1 MTEKREYTLV
11 DHEKPY
17 QFDEDG
23 LHVTRGCAWSAPGC
37 HLGCGILMYT
47 DDEGRLVKVE
57 GDPENPF
64 NQGRLCVRCLD
75 LPEVVYSPDRILHPL
90 KRAREDRGKDKW
102 EPIGW
107 DEALDEIAGKILA
120 AKEEYGP
127 ESVAFYSGTGRD
139 IGQYITRLCWG
150 FNSPNFV
157 FLMSGQSCYSPRVAG
172 CFSTSGSFWV
182 GDYSQ
187 QFPDRYDNPDW
198 KRPDLIVIWGNNP
211 IVSNSD
217 GLYGHWVVDCLK
229 RGSRAIVIDPRM
241 IWLASKAEHY
251 LQIRPGTDGALA
263 LGIVN
268 YLIENDLYDHEFVS
282 LWCYGF
288 DELAER
294 AKEYPLDEVAKITDL
309 PAEDIVAVAR
319 AIAASDAVTLQWGVA
334 IDQIKET
341 IPTAQAVLAIFEI
354 TGNIGKPGTMQQPAS
369 ILNYAAGWGSEFLVP
384 EQEAKRIGQ
393 DEHPLIKMGFQECV
407 TDDYIKC
414 LETGKPYPIKVAWM
428 QTTNPLACT
437 GVDAKRTLDAHMNI
451 ETIVYVDLF
460 MTPTSMALADYFLPA
475 CTYAERNG
483 LRVGDGAQRAE
494 TINKAIEP
502 LGESRSDMQICL
514 DIGKRISPEAWP
526 WDTVEDMYSDIL
538 AETGHTFEEMQELA
552 PGYPPF
558 EYHMHEKGLLRAD
571 GNVGFDTAT
580 GRIELWCSMYNNLGL
595 DPLPSYEEPV
605 PSPLSTPELCEEYPL
620 VLTTGARLWGMFH
633 SEHRQIPRMRALHPE
648 PLVYVNPKTA
658 ADFGVKDGDWV
669 WVENHLGR
677 CKRVVKETPI
687 VNERTA
693 STDHAWWHP
702 EAPGEPKRACTT
714 CGTSRWRTFCPTT
727 AARPGSARTTRTR
740 FARSTAWRKE
750 SSDGCEGTARRL

>member
-1 MTEKREYTLV
+1 MAEKREYTLV
-11 DHEKPY
+11 GHEKPY
-17 QFDEDG
+17 RFDEDG

-37 HLGCGILMYT
+37 HIGCGVLLYT

-120 AKEEYGP
+120 AKEEFGP

-229 RGSRAIVIDPRM
+229 MGSRAIVVDPRM

-288 DELAER
+288 EELAER

-319 AIAASDAVTLQWGVA
+319 AIADSDAVTLQWGVA

-407 TDDYIKC
+407 TDDYIRC

-526 WDTVEDMYSDIL
+526 WDTVEDMYSNIL

-669 WVENHLGR
+669 WVENHRGR

-702 EAPGEPKRACTT
+702 EAPGELEAGLYDLWDLTVENLLPYD
-714 CGTSRWRTFCPTT
+714 CGKTGFGANYKNTICKIYRV
-727 AARPGSARTTRTR
+727 A
-740 FARSTAWRKE
+740 
-750 SSDGCEGTARRL
+750 EGE

>member
-1 MTEKREYTLV
+1 
-11 DHEKPY
+11 
-17 QFDEDG
+17 
-23 LHVTRGCAWSAPGC
+23 
-37 HLGCGILMYT
+37 
-47 DDEGRLVKVE
+47 
-57 GDPENPF
+57 
-64 NQGRLCVRCLD
+64 
-75 LPEVVYSPDRILHPL
+75 
-90 KRAREDRGKDKW
+90 
-102 EPIGW
+102 
-107 DEALDEIAGKILA
+107 
-120 AKEEYGP
+120 
-127 ESVAFYSGTGRD
+127 
-139 IGQYITRLCWG
+139 
-150 FNSPNFV
+150 
-157 FLMSGQSCYSPRVAG
+157 MSGQSCYSPRVAG

-229 RGSRAIVIDPRM
+229 MGSRAIVVDPRM

-263 LGIVN
+263 LGIIN

-288 DELAER
+288 EELAER

-319 AIAASDAVTLQWGVA
+319 AIADSDAVTLQWGVA

-526 WDTVEDMYSDIL
+526 WDTVEDMYSNIL

-669 WVENHLGR
+669 WVENHRGR

-702 EAPGEPKRACTT
+702 EAPGELEAGLYDLWDLTVENLLPYD
-714 CGTSRWRTFCPTT
+714 CGKTGFGANYKNTICKIYRV
-727 AARPGSARTTRTR
+727 A
-740 FARSTAWRKE
+740 
-750 SSDGCEGTARRL
+750 EGE

>member
-120 AKEEYGP
+120 AKEEFGP

-526 WDTVEDMYSDIL
+526 WDTVEDMYSNIL

-702 EAPGEPKRACTT
+702 EAPGELEAGLYDLWDLTVENLLPYD
-714 CGTSRWRTFCPTT
+714 CGKTGFGANYKNTICKIYRV
-727 AARPGSARTTRTR
+727 A
-740 FARSTAWRKE
+740 
-750 SSDGCEGTARRL
+750 EGE

>member
-1 MTEKREYTLV
+1 M
-11 DHEKPY
+11 
-17 QFDEDG
+17 
-23 LHVTRGCAWSAPGC
+23 
-37 HLGCGILMYT
+37 
-47 DDEGRLVKVE
+47 
-57 GDPENPF
+57 
-64 NQGRLCVRCLD
+64 
-75 LPEVVYSPDRILHPL
+75 

-102 EPIGW
+102 ELIGW

-187 QFPDRYDNPDW
+187 QFPDRYANPEW

-211 IVSNSD
+211 VVSNSD

-229 RGSRAIVIDPRM
+229 MGSRAIVVDPQM
-241 IWLASKAEHY
+241 IWLASKADHY

-294 AKEYPLDEVAKITDL
+294 AREYPLGEVAGITGI
-309 PAEDIVAVAR
+309 PEEDIVAAAR
-319 AIAASDAVTLQWGVA
+319 AIAESDAVTLQWGVA
-334 IDQIKET
+334 IDQVKET

-369 ILNYAAGWGSEFLVP
+369 LLNYAAGWGSEFLTP

-393 DEHPLIKMGFQECV
+393 AEHPLIKMGFQECV
-407 TDDYIKC
+407 TDDYIRC

-437 GVDAKRTLDAHMNI
+437 GVDAKRTLEAHMNI

-526 WDTVEDMYSDIL
+526 WDTVEDMFSNIL
-538 AETGHTFEEMQELA
+538 EETGHTFAEMQELA

-558 EYHMHEKGLLRAD
+558 AYRMHEKGLLRAD

-658 ADFGVKDGDWV
+658 ERFGVKDGDWV
-669 WVENHLGR
+669 WVENHRGR

-687 VNERTA
+687 VNEHTA

-702 EAPGEPKRACTT
+702 EAPGELDAGLYDLWDLTVENLLPYD
-714 CGTSRWRTFCPTT
+714 CGKTGFGANYKNTICKIYRV
-727 AARPGSARTTRTR
+727 A
-740 FARSTAWRKE
+740 
-750 SSDGCEGTARRL
+750 EGE

>member
-702 EAPGEPKRACTT
+702 EAPGELEAGLYDLWDLTVENLLPYD
-714 CGTSRWRTFCPTT
+714 CGKTGFGANYKNTICKIYRV
-727 AARPGSARTTRTR
+727 A
-740 FARSTAWRKE
+740 
-750 SSDGCEGTARRL
+750 EGE

>member
-502 LGESRSDMQICL
+502 LGEPRSDMQICL

-702 EAPGEPKRACTT
+702 EAPGELEAGLYDLWDLTVENLLPYD
-714 CGTSRWRTFCPTT
+714 CGKTGFGANYKNTICKIYRV
-727 AARPGSARTTRTR
+727 A
-740 FARSTAWRKE
+740 
-750 SSDGCEGTARRL
+750 EGE

>member
-229 RGSRAIVIDPRM
+229 RGSRAIVVDPRM

-288 DELAER
+288 EELAER

-319 AIAASDAVTLQWGVA
+319 AIADSDAVTLQWGVA

-407 TDDYIKC
+407 TDDYIRC

-526 WDTVEDMYSDIL
+526 WDTVEDMYSNIL

-669 WVENHLGR
+669 WVENHRGR

-702 EAPGEPKRACTT
+702 EAPGELEAGLYDLWDLTVENLLPYD
-714 CGTSRWRTFCPTT
+714 CGKTGFGANYKNTICKIYRV
-727 AARPGSARTTRTR
+727 A
-740 FARSTAWRKE
+740 
-750 SSDGCEGTARRL
+750 EGE

>member
-502 LGESRSDMQICL
+502 LGEPRSDMQICL

-648 PLVYVNPKTA
+648 PLVYVNPKTV

-702 EAPGEPKRACTT
+702 EAPGELEAGLYDLWDLTVENLLPYD
-714 CGTSRWRTFCPTT
+714 CGKTGFGANYKNTICKIYRV
-727 AARPGSARTTRTR
+727 A
-740 FARSTAWRKE
+740 
-750 SSDGCEGTARRL
+750 EGE

>member
-120 AKEEYGP
+120 AKEEFGP

-229 RGSRAIVIDPRM
+229 MGSRAIVVDPRM

-288 DELAER
+288 EELAER

-319 AIAASDAVTLQWGVA
+319 AIADSDAVTLQWGVA

-407 TDDYIKC
+407 TDDYIRC

-526 WDTVEDMYSDIL
+526 WDTVEDMYSNIL

-605 PSPLSTPELCEEYPL
+605 PSPLSTSELCEEYPL

-669 WVENHLGR
+669 WVENHRGR

-702 EAPGEPKRACTT
+702 EAPGELEAGLYDLWDLTVENLLPYD
-714 CGTSRWRTFCPTT
+714 CGKTGFGANYKNTICKIYRV
-727 AARPGSARTTRTR
+727 A
-740 FARSTAWRKE
+740 
-750 SSDGCEGTARRL
+750 EGE

>member
-288 DELAER
+288 DELTER

-702 EAPGEPKRACTT
+702 EAPGELEAGLYDLWDLTVENLLPYD
-714 CGTSRWRTFCPTT
+714 CGKTGFGANYKNTICKIYRV
-727 AARPGSARTTRTR
+727 A
-740 FARSTAWRKE
+740 
-750 SSDGCEGTARRL
+750 EGE

>member
-120 AKEEYGP
+120 AKEEFGP

-229 RGSRAIVIDPRM
+229 MGSRAIVVDPRM

-263 LGIVN
+263 LGIIN

-288 DELAER
+288 EELAER

-319 AIAASDAVTLQWGVA
+319 AIADSDAVTLQWGVA

-526 WDTVEDMYSDIL
+526 WDTVEDMYSNIL

-605 PSPLSTPELCEEYPL
+605 PSPLSTSELCEEYPL

-669 WVENHLGR
+669 WVENHRGR

-702 EAPGEPKRACTT
+702 EAPGELEAGLYDLWDLTVENLLPYD
-714 CGTSRWRTFCPTT
+714 CGKTGFGANYKNTICKIYRV
-727 AARPGSARTTRTR
+727 A
-740 FARSTAWRKE
+740 
-750 SSDGCEGTARRL
+750 EGE

>member
-120 AKEEYGP
+120 AKEEFGP

-229 RGSRAIVIDPRM
+229 MGSRAIVVDPRM

-288 DELAER
+288 EELAER

-319 AIAASDAVTLQWGVA
+319 AIADSDAVTLQWGVA

-407 TDDYIKC
+407 TDDYIRC

-526 WDTVEDMYSDIL
+526 WDTVEDMYSNIL

-702 EAPGEPKRACTT
+702 EAPGELEAGLYDLWDLTVENLLPYD
-714 CGTSRWRTFCPTT
+714 CGKTGFGANYKNTICKIYRV
-727 AARPGSARTTRTR
+727 A
-740 FARSTAWRKE
+740 
-750 SSDGCEGTARRL
+750 EGE

>member
-1 MTEKREYTLV
+1 MIFFCFAVQDRLPIINDFYHFLQNFGLNIWYDRRNIFFG
-11 DHEKPY
+11 DHRY
-17 QFDEDG
+17 QTNIQQG
-23 LHVTRGCAWSAPGC
+23 AA
-37 HLGCGILMYT
+37 
-47 DDEGRLVKVE
+47 
-57 GDPENPF
+57 NP
-64 NQGRLCVRCLD
+64 QIRYA
-75 LPEVVYSPDRILHPL
+75 VV
-90 KRAREDRGKDKW
+90 
-102 EPIGW
+102 
-107 DEALDEIAGKILA
+107 
-120 AKEEYGP
+120 
-127 ESVAFYSGTGRD
+127 F
-139 IGQYITRLCWG
+139 
-150 FNSPNFV
+150 
-157 FLMSGQSCYSPRVAG
+157 
-172 CFSTSGSFWV
+172 
-182 GDYSQ
+182 YSQ

-334 IDQIKET
+334 IAQIKET

-460 MTPTSMALADYFLPA
+460 MTPTSMALAAYFLPA

-702 EAPGEPKRACTT
+702 EAPGELEAGLYDLWDLTVENLLPYD
-714 CGTSRWRTFCPTT
+714 CGKTGFGANYKNTICKIYRV
-727 AARPGSARTTRTR
+727 A
-740 FARSTAWRKE
+740 
-750 SSDGCEGTARRL
+750 EGE

>member
-414 LETGKPYPIKVAWM
+414 LETGKPYPIKVAWI

-702 EAPGEPKRACTT
+702 EAPGELEAGLYDLWDLTVENLLPYD
-714 CGTSRWRTFCPTT
+714 CGKTGFGANYKNTICKIYRV
-727 AARPGSARTTRTR
+727 A
-740 FARSTAWRKE
+740 
-750 SSDGCEGTARRL
+750 EGE

>member
-120 AKEEYGP
+120 AKEEFGP

-229 RGSRAIVIDPRM
+229 MGSRAIVVDPRM

-263 LGIVN
+263 LGIIN

-288 DELAER
+288 EELAER

-319 AIAASDAVTLQWGVA
+319 AIADSDAVTLQWGVA

-526 WDTVEDMYSDIL
+526 WDTVEDMYSNIL

-669 WVENHLGR
+669 WLEKHRGR

-702 EAPGEPKRACTT
+702 EAPGELEAGLYDLWDLTVENLLPYD
-714 CGTSRWRTFCPTT
+714 CGKTGVGANYKNTICKIYRV
-727 AARPGSARTTRTR
+727 A
-740 FARSTAWRKE
+740 
-750 SSDGCEGTARRL
+750 EGE

>member
-120 AKEEYGP
+120 TKEEFGP

-211 IVSNSD
+211 IASNSD

-229 RGSRAIVIDPRM
+229 MGSRAIVVDPRM

-288 DELAER
+288 EELAER

-319 AIAASDAVTLQWGVA
+319 AIADSDAVTLQWGVA

-369 ILNYAAGWGSEFLVP
+369 TLNYAAGWGSEFLVP

-526 WDTVEDMYSDIL
+526 WDTVEDMYSNIL

-571 GNVGFDTAT
+571 GKVGFDTAT

-605 PSPLSTPELCEEYPL
+605 PSPLSTSELCEEYPL

-669 WVENHLGR
+669 WVENHRGR

-702 EAPGEPKRACTT
+702 EAPGELEAGLYDLWDLTVENLLPYD
-714 CGTSRWRTFCPTT
+714 CGKTGFGANYKNTICKIYRV
-727 AARPGSARTTRTR
+727 A
-740 FARSTAWRKE
+740 
-750 SSDGCEGTARRL
+750 EGE

>member
-229 RGSRAIVIDPRM
+229 MGSRAIVVDPRM

-263 LGIVN
+263 LGIIN

-288 DELAER
+288 EELAER

-319 AIAASDAVTLQWGVA
+319 AIADSDAVTLQWGVA

-526 WDTVEDMYSDIL
+526 WDTVEDMYSNIL

-669 WVENHLGR
+669 WVENHRGR

-702 EAPGEPKRACTT
+702 EAPGELEAGLYDLWDLTVENLLPYD
-714 CGTSRWRTFCPTT
+714 CGKTGFGANYKNTICKIYRV
-727 AARPGSARTTRTR
+727 A
-740 FARSTAWRKE
+740 
-750 SSDGCEGTARRL
+750 EGE

>member
-120 AKEEYGP
+120 AKEEFGP

-229 RGSRAIVIDPRM
+229 MGSRAIVVDPRM

-288 DELAER
+288 EELAER

-319 AIAASDAVTLQWGVA
+319 AIADSDAVTLQWGVA

-526 WDTVEDMYSDIL
+526 WDTVEDMYSNIL

-605 PSPLSTPELCEEYPL
+605 PSPLSTSELCEEYPL

-669 WVENHLGR
+669 WVENHRGR

-702 EAPGEPKRACTT
+702 EAPGELEAGLYDLWDLTVENLLPYD
-714 CGTSRWRTFCPTT
+714 CGKTGFGANYKNTICKIYRV
-727 AARPGSARTTRTR
+727 A
-740 FARSTAWRKE
+740 
-750 SSDGCEGTARRL
+750 EGE

>member
-538 AETGHTFEEMQELA
+538 AVTGHTFEEMLELA
-552 PGYPPF
+552 PGYTPF

-702 EAPGEPKRACTT
+702 EAPGELEAGLYDLWDLTVENLLPYD
-714 CGTSRWRTFCPTT
+714 CGKTGFGANYKNTICKIYRV
-727 AARPGSARTTRTR
+727 A
-740 FARSTAWRKE
+740 
-750 SSDGCEGTARRL
+750 EGE

>member
-120 AKEEYGP
+120 AKEEFGP

-229 RGSRAIVIDPRM
+229 MGSRAIVVDPRM

-288 DELAER
+288 EELAER
-294 AKEYPLDEVAKITDL
+294 AKEYPLDKVAKITDL

-319 AIAASDAVTLQWGVA
+319 AIADSDAVTLQWGVA

-384 EQEAKRIGQ
+384 EQKAKRIGQ

-526 WDTVEDMYSDIL
+526 WDTVEDMYSNIL

-571 GNVGFDTAT
+571 GKVGFDTAT

-605 PSPLSTPELCEEYPL
+605 PSPLSTSELCEEYPL

-669 WVENHLGR
+669 WVENHRGR

-702 EAPGEPKRACTT
+702 EAPGELEAGLYDLWDLTVENLLPYD
-714 CGTSRWRTFCPTT
+714 CGKTGFGANYKNTICKIYRV
-727 AARPGSARTTRTR
+727 A
-740 FARSTAWRKE
+740 
-750 SSDGCEGTARRL
+750 EGE

>member
-120 AKEEYGP
+120 AKEEFGP

-229 RGSRAIVIDPRM
+229 MGSRAIVVDPRM

-263 LGIVN
+263 LGIIN

-288 DELAER
+288 EELAER

-319 AIAASDAVTLQWGVA
+319 AIADSDAVTLQWGVA

-526 WDTVEDMYSDIL
+526 WDTVEDMYSNIL

-605 PSPLSTPELCEEYPL
+605 PSPLSTPELCEEHPL

-669 WVENHLGR
+669 WVENHRGR

-702 EAPGEPKRACTT
+702 EAPGELEAGLYDLWDLTVENLLPYD
-714 CGTSRWRTFCPTT
+714 CGKTGFGANYKNTICKIYRV
-727 AARPGSARTTRTR
+727 A
-740 FARSTAWRKE
+740 
-750 SSDGCEGTARRL
+750 EGE

>member
-120 AKEEYGP
+120 AKEEFGP

-229 RGSRAIVIDPRM
+229 MGSRAIVVDPRM

-251 LQIRPGTDGALA
+251 LQIRPGTDRALA
-263 LGIVN
+263 LGILN

-288 DELAER
+288 EELAER

-319 AIAASDAVTLQWGVA
+319 AIADSDAVTLQWGVA

-526 WDTVEDMYSDIL
+526 WDTVEDMYSNIL

-669 WVENHLGR
+669 WVENHRGR

-702 EAPGEPKRACTT
+702 EAPGELEAGLYDLWDLTVENLLPYD
-714 CGTSRWRTFCPTT
+714 CGKTGFGANYKNTICKIYRV
-727 AARPGSARTTRTR
+727 A
-740 FARSTAWRKE
+740 
-750 SSDGCEGTARRL
+750 EGE

>member
-107 DEALDEIAGKILA
+107 AEALDEIAGKILA

-502 LGESRSDMQICL
+502 LGEPRSDMQICL

-702 EAPGEPKRACTT
+702 EAPGELEAGLYDLWDLTVENLLPYD
-714 CGTSRWRTFCPTT
+714 CGKTGFGANYKNTICKIYRV
-727 AARPGSARTTRTR
+727 A
-740 FARSTAWRKE
+740 
-750 SSDGCEGTARRL
+750 EGE

>member
-407 TDDYIKC
+407 TDDYIRC

-669 WVENHLGR
+669 WVENHRGR

-702 EAPGEPKRACTT
+702 EAPGELEAGLYDLWDLTVENLLPYD
-714 CGTSRWRTFCPTT
+714 CGKTGFGANYKNTICKIYRV
-727 AARPGSARTTRTR
+727 A
-740 FARSTAWRKE
+740 
-750 SSDGCEGTARRL
+750 EGE

>member
-120 AKEEYGP
+120 AKEEFGP

-229 RGSRAIVIDPRM
+229 MGSRAIVVDPRM

-288 DELAER
+288 EELAER

-319 AIAASDAVTLQWGVA
+319 AIADSDAVTLQWGVA

-407 TDDYIKC
+407 TDDYIRC

-526 WDTVEDMYSDIL
+526 WDTVEDMYSNIL

-658 ADFGVKDGDWV
+658 ERFGVKDGDWV
-669 WVENHLGR
+669 WVENHRGR

-687 VNERTA
+687 VNEHTA

-702 EAPGEPKRACTT
+702 EAPGELDAGLYDLWDLTVENLLPYD
-714 CGTSRWRTFCPTT
+714 CGKTGFGANYKNTICKIYRV
-727 AARPGSARTTRTR
+727 A
-740 FARSTAWRKE
+740 
-750 SSDGCEGTARRL
+750 EGE

>member
-120 AKEEYGP
+120 AKEEFGP

-229 RGSRAIVIDPRM
+229 MGSRAIVVDPRM

-263 LGIVN
+263 LGIIN

-288 DELAER
+288 EELAER

-319 AIAASDAVTLQWGVA
+319 AIADSDAVTLQWGVA

-526 WDTVEDMYSDIL
+526 WDTVEDMYSNIL

-605 PSPLSTPELCEEYPL
+605 PSPLSMPELCEEYPL

-669 WVENHLGR
+669 WVENHRGR

-702 EAPGEPKRACTT
+702 EAPGELEAGLYDLWDLTVENLLPYD
-714 CGTSRWRTFCPTT
+714 CGKTGFGANYKNTICKIYRV
-727 AARPGSARTTRTR
+727 A
-740 FARSTAWRKE
+740 
-750 SSDGCEGTARRL
+750 EGE

>member
-319 AIAASDAVTLQWGVA
+319 AIADSDAVTLQWGVA

-702 EAPGEPKRACTT
+702 EAPGELEAGLYDLWDLTVENLLPYD
-714 CGTSRWRTFCPTT
+714 CGKTGFGANYKNTICKIYRV
-727 AARPGSARTTRTR
+727 A
-740 FARSTAWRKE
+740 
-750 SSDGCEGTARRL
+750 EGE

>member
-229 RGSRAIVIDPRM
+229 RGSRAIVVDPRM

-702 EAPGEPKRACTT
+702 EAPGELEAGLYDLWDLTVENLLPYD
-714 CGTSRWRTFCPTT
+714 CGKTGFGANYKNTICKIYRV
-727 AARPGSARTTRTR
+727 A
-740 FARSTAWRKE
+740 
-750 SSDGCEGTARRL
+750 EGE

>member
-120 AKEEYGP
+120 AKEEFGP

-211 IVSNSD
+211 IASNSD

-229 RGSRAIVIDPRM
+229 MGSRAIVVDPRM

-288 DELAER
+288 EELAER

-319 AIAASDAVTLQWGVA
+319 AIADSDAVTLQWGVA

-526 WDTVEDMYSDIL
+526 WDTVEDMYSNIL

-571 GNVGFDTAT
+571 GKVGFDTAT

-605 PSPLSTPELCEEYPL
+605 PSPLSTSELCEEYPL

-669 WVENHLGR
+669 WVENHRGR

-702 EAPGEPKRACTT
+702 EAPGELEAGLYDLWDLTVENLLPYD
-714 CGTSRWRTFCPTT
+714 CGKTGFGANYKNTICKIYRV
-727 AARPGSARTTRTR
+727 A
-740 FARSTAWRKE
+740 
-750 SSDGCEGTARRL
+750 EGE

>member
-288 DELAER
+288 EELAER

-319 AIAASDAVTLQWGVA
+319 AIADSDAVTLQWGVA

-407 TDDYIKC
+407 TDDYIRC

-526 WDTVEDMYSDIL
+526 WDTVEDMYSNIL

-669 WVENHLGR
+669 WVENHRGR

-702 EAPGEPKRACTT
+702 EAPGELEAGLYDLWDLTVENLLPYD
-714 CGTSRWRTFCPTT
+714 CGKTGFGANYKNTICKIYRV
-727 AARPGSARTTRTR
+727 A
-740 FARSTAWRKE
+740 
-750 SSDGCEGTARRL
+750 EGE

>member
-1 MTEKREYTLV
+1 MGEKRDYTTV

-17 QFDEDG
+17 RFDEDG
-23 LHVTRGCAWSAPGC
+23 LHVTRGCGWSAPGC
-37 HLGCGILMYT
+37 HLGCGVLLFT
-47 DDEGRLVKVE
+47 DDNGKLVKVE

-75 LPEVVYSPDRILHPL
+75 LPEVVYSPDRILHPM
-90 KRAREDRGKDKW
+90 KRDPKNRGKNQW
-102 EPIGW
+102 EQISW
-107 DEALDEIAGKILA
+107 DVALDEIAGKILE

-157 FLMSGQSCYSPRVAG
+157 FMMSGQSCYSPRVAG

-182 GDYSQ
+182 GDYAQ
-187 QFPDRYDNPDW
+187 QFPDRYDNPNW
-198 KRPDLIVIWGNNP
+198 EQPDLIVIWGNNP
-211 IVSNSD
+211 IISNSD
-217 GLYGHWVVDCLK
+217 GLYGHWVVDCMK
-229 RGSRAIVIDPRM
+229 RGTKAIVVDPRLT
-241 IWLASKAEHY
+241 WLASRAELF

-263 LGIVN
+263 LGMVN
-268 YLIENDLYDHEFVS
+268 YLIENDLYDHEFVD

-294 AKEYPLDEVAKITDL
+294 AREYPLDEVAAITEI
-309 PAEDIVAVAR
+309 PADEIAAAARRIGTAER
-319 AIAASDAVTLQWGVA
+319 AILQWGVA

-341 IPTAQAVLAIFEI
+341 IPTAQAVLALFEI

-369 ILNYAAGWGSEFLVP
+369 ILNYAAGWGSEFLTP

-393 DEHPLIKMGFQECV
+393 EEHPLIKMGFQECV

-414 LETGKPYPIKVAWM
+414 LETGTPYPIKVAWM

-437 GVDAKRTLDAHMNI
+437 GVDAKRTLAAHMNI
-451 ETIVYVDLF
+451 DTIVCVDLF
-460 MTPTSMALADYFLPA
+460 MTPTAMALADYFLPA

-483 LRVGDGAQRAE
+483 LRIGDGAQRAE

-538 AETGHTFEEMQELA
+538 EETGHSFEEMQELA

-558 EYHMHEKGLLRAD
+558 DYRMHEKGLLRED
-571 GNVGFDTAT
+571 GNPGFQTAT
-580 GRIELWCSMYNNLGL
+580 GRIELWCTMYNSLGL

-605 PSPLSTPELCEEYPL
+605 PSPRSTPELFEEYPL
-620 VLTTGARLWGMFH
+620 VLTTGARVWSMFH

-648 PLVYVNPKTA
+648 PLVYVNPATA
-658 ADFGVKDGDWV
+658 AKYGVKDGDWV
-669 WVENHLGR
+669 WLENMHGR
-677 CKRVVKETPI
+677 CKRQVRETPI
-687 VNERTA
+687 VNEHTIN
-693 STDHAWWHP
+693 TDHAWWRP
-702 EAPGEPKRACTT
+702 EAPCELDEGLYDLWDLTVENLLPYD
-714 CGTSRWRTFCPTT
+714 CGASGFGANYKNTICKMYPV
-727 AARPGSARTTRTR
+727 A
-740 FARSTAWRKE
+740 
-750 SSDGCEGTARRL
+750 EGA

>member
-288 DELAER
+288 EELAER

-319 AIAASDAVTLQWGVA
+319 AIADSDAVTLQWGVA

-526 WDTVEDMYSDIL
+526 WDTVEDMYSNIL

-571 GNVGFDTAT
+571 GKVGFDTAT

-605 PSPLSTPELCEEYPL
+605 PSPLSTSELCEEYPL

-669 WVENHLGR
+669 WVENHRGR

-702 EAPGEPKRACTT
+702 EAPGELEAGLYDLWDLTVENLLPYD
-714 CGTSRWRTFCPTT
+714 CGKTGFGANYKNTICKIYRV
-727 AARPGSARTTRTR
+727 A
-740 FARSTAWRKE
+740 
-750 SSDGCEGTARRL
+750 EGE